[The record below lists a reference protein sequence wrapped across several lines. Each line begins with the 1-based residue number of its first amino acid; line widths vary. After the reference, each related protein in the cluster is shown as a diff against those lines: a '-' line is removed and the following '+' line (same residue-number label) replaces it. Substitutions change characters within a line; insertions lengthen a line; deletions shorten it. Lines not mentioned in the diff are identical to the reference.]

1 MICVYINFHVC
12 YVPFSFCHSTSSL
25 SFLSLSFFL
34 LCPLKV
40 KLRTFFL
47 FLFFFSPPFLL

>member
-47 FLFFFSPPFLL
+47 FLFFSPLLFY